1 MKDSFI
7 IYTKYEEQISLL
19 SDTQAGV
26 LFRALLCY
34 QGDKCLP
41 TMDGLTNMIFTVI
54 RQQIDADNQAY
65 EHICRTRKAA
75 GAKGGRPSKSL
86 TNKGNKAK
94 KPNGFESEEEKAKK
108 PNGFSKN
115 QTFLG
120 DNTNNQM
127 VLERENIPNEEERSK
142 EEDNTL
148 KREIERKKEI
158 DINIIS
164 NSACA
169 CDGKNDKTLT
179 YENIISHYAGD
190 IDAETRA
197 AIWKYIQY
205 FQAKTG
211 LFILNEQLK
220 VFLQNLKNNGLL
232 FEGAILGCLNNDG
245 IGMAM
250 MELNDYDSVHG
261 EENQGNK

>member
-1 MKDSFI
+1 MERFTFYKEYYDKIQRLKKPQDRAYLSLAVMEFI
-7 IYTKYEEQISLL
+7 FEDKIPENMPDAVEMAFEILYPKLL
-19 SDTQAGV
+19 KSKNNSG
-26 LFRALLCY
+26 R
-34 QGDKCLP
+34 
-41 TMDGLTNMIFTVI
+41 
-54 RQQIDADNQAY
+54 
-65 EHICRTRKAA
+65 
-75 GAKGGRPSKSL
+75 GGRPKTKTDFENGFQKL
-86 TNKGNKAK
+86 
-94 KPNGFESEEEKAKK
+94 KPNCETVS
-108 PNGFSKN
+108 NRFSK
-115 QTFLG
+115 TE
-120 DNTNNQM
+120 T
-127 VLERENIPNEEERSK
+127 ERKTVPNEKERSK
-142 EEDNTL
+142 EKDYTL
-148 KREIERKKEI
+148 KKEIERKKEI

-197 AIWKYIQY
+197 AIWKYIQF

-211 LFILNEQLK
+211 CFIMNEQLK